1 MSPVEGNYGVL
12 STDYDNYLI
21 VYTCMEYLASAFKIE
36 YVWVLTRVPWV
47 EESAEWQTLY
57 QEILG
62 VFEQKIPFYDLN
74 LLQVTP

>member
-1 MSPVEGNYGVL
+1 
-12 STDYDNYLI
+12 
-21 VYTCMEYLASAFKIE
+21 MEYLASAFKIE

-57 QEILG
+57 SEILG